1 MAPKLSRDKLDLI
14 DDLLYKSKRP
24 KQALKEL
31 EKWLKKVPGSAQ
43 LQVSHFMHKPRFSR
57 TAEPM
62 RYRYLKHNR
71 YLSVIATTRA
81 GPSVRR

>member
-43 LQVSHFMHKPRFSR
+43 LQVSHITRKSQISR
-57 TAEPM
+57 VAEPM

-71 YLSVIATTRA
+71 YSSVIDTTRVGLCA
-81 GPSVRR
+81 RS